1 MNSARLLST
10 IQRIDPLTR
19 YGRVRQI
26 VGLIVESVGP
36 PDVALGELCILGD
49 PEAEH
54 MQAEVVGF
62 RDSRVL
68 LMPLGQIE
76 GIRPGTMVFPPR
88 APLSVP
94 VGDALLGRIVDGL
107 GNPLDG
113 MGDIHV
119 LERRPVHSEPPN
131 ALSRRRLTEPIG
143 TGVRAV
149 DGMVSCGKG
158 QRVGIF
164 AGSGV
169 GKSTLLGM
177 ISRFSEAEV
186 NVIAMV
192 GERGKEVL
200 DFLEENL
207 AADGLAKSVVI
218 VATSDQPALIR
229 LKSAFVATTIAEY
242 FRDQGRNVML
252 MMDSLTRVAMAQ
264 REIGLA
270 AGEPPTTKGYPP
282 SVFALLPRLLERAG
296 MTEAGSITGL
306 YNVLVEGDDMDEPIA
321 DASRAILDGHLVLS
335 RRLAS
340 RGHYPPIDVM
350 ESISRVMSSVASG
363 VHQQTAADI
372 KVLMAAYNEVEDLI
386 NIGAYARGSNPQ
398 IDRALQ
404 HIEPI
409 NQYLQQDFREG
420 GGYQAHVGQ
429 LMTLLA
435 EETEE
440 QEEEKSGGVTTNR
453 PGAGRRPS

>member
-1 MNSARLLST
+1 MRAAFLAT
-10 IQRIDPLTR
+10 
-19 YGRVRQI
+19 
-26 VGLIVESVGP
+26 
-36 PDVALGELCILGD
+36 AF
-49 PEAEH
+49 AEF
-54 MQAEVVGF
+54 F
-62 RDSRVL
+62 REQ
-68 LMPLGQIE
+68 GK
-76 GIRPGTMVFPPR
+76 
-88 APLSVP
+88 
-94 VGDALLGRIVDGL
+94 
-107 GNPLDG
+107 
-113 MGDIHV
+113 HV
-119 LERRPVHSEPPN
+119 L
-131 ALSRRRLTEPIG
+131 
-143 TGVRAV
+143 
-149 DGMVSCGKG
+149 
-158 QRVGIF
+158 
-164 AGSGV
+164 
-169 GKSTLLGM
+169 
-177 ISRFSEAEV
+177 
-186 NVIAMV
+186 
-192 GERGKEVL
+192 
-200 DFLEENL
+200 
-207 AADGLAKSVVI
+207 
-218 VATSDQPALIR
+218 
-229 LKSAFVATTIAEY
+229 
-242 FRDQGRNVML
+242 L

-350 ESISRVMSSVASG
+350 ESISGVMSSVASG

-386 NIGAYARGSNPQ
+386 NLGAYARGSNPQ

-429 LMTLLA
+429 LMTLLT